1 MRRNPVHDELDV
13 RWKTLEGTLRYWEQR
28 LADQTVRCMLN
39 RQVDHAAVKL
49 SEQRIA
55 EINEELV
62 GLDAVIKERDERY
75 RDHPEWGSW

>member
-1 MRRNPVHDELDV
+1 
-13 RWKTLEGTLRYWEQR
+13 
-28 LADQTVRCMLN
+28 MLN